1 MMPDKRMFF
10 HTVFTSFAFLQIGCV
25 NKKPQEVPIGRYY
38 KYIDFII
45 IRNNKILAMI
55 NEMRFIR
62 INS

>member
-25 NKKPQEVPIGRYY
+25 NKKPGGSCFYY